1 MTTYKDMGA
10 KAAAAANDRIR
21 QESIAYHS
29 TTAPLN
35 QVNDNLKEIK
45 IILNEILDLL
55 KKRV

>member
-1 MTTYKDMGA
+1 MNAFRQAEKD
-10 KAAAAANDRIR
+10 AAARANDRIR

-55 KKRV
+55 NKRV